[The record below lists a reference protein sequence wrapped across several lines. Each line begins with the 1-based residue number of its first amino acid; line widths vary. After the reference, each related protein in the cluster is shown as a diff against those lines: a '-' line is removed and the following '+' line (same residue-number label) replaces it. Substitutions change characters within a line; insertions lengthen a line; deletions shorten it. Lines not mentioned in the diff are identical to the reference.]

1 MVTFFLFSVLHSFFL
16 LQHGN
21 TATQQHSSNATHSLD
36 SRALRSLSASPPR
49 RARPPSG
56 ALYGR
61 DRSTDGHL
69 LIQFTYTIFIANMEL
84 FSPMRYSFEV
94 GIEAAE
100 R

>member
-1 MVTFFLFSVLHSFFL
+1 MANL
-16 LQHGN
+16 
-21 TATQQHSSNATHSLD
+21 A
-36 SRALRSLSASPPR
+36 PP
-49 RARPPSG
+49 ARLAVEG
-56 ALYGR
+56 ALYCGR
-61 DRSTDGHL
+61 YGINTIPDGHL